1 MATDSSVFGSKL
13 YKTMASV
20 RTGILLILIVGIFAA
35 LGTVILQRPATD
47 PDVLQR
53 TYSPQALAWLDRFG
67 LTDVYHTWWFI
78 TLLALV
84 SISIVCASLERWPN
98 AWRFYAR
105 PYTYPEPHF
114 RLGLQH
120 KTEIPIANEEQG
132 LNAARA
138 AFHKVGISSQ
148 DVSAQKPPALFAER
162 HRFAVM
168 AVYVIHASLLL
179 IFIGG
184 MIDGVFGY
192 RGYLQLVKGE
202 TKNVL
207 EMRDRADRVDLK
219 TIPFSIRCDDTGQEN
234 YADGSPKKWWSKL
247 SVIENGRA
255 VESKE
260 IVVNDPLIYR
270 GLRFYQASY
279 GQSGSLE
286 SLTLNVKQAGSTD
299 KQLILNE
306 SVLSQ
311 LDAATSVRV
320 EQFIPDFYMQD
331 NEVHMRSKDPVN
343 PAIQLAVSQAGK
355 TSLVWVFPGQ
365 PQMGDQT
372 PFTFELKDGKL
383 AHYTGLEV
391 SHEPGQWGV
400 WAGCV
405 LMGCGLLVAFYMVHM
420 RFWAVPVTKP
430 NGELVLWVGGTFNKN
445 RDRFEEFYSQ
455 IIDAIRKELKTG
467 SSGHAEAEKE
477 ETLAGT
483 SSR

>member
-1 MATDSSVFGSKL
+1 MATDSSNFGHKL
-13 YKTMASV
+13 YRTLASV
-20 RTGILLILIVGIFAA
+20 RNGVLLILIVGVFAA
-35 LGTVILQRPATD
+35 LGTVILQRPTTD

-53 TYSPQALAWLDRFG
+53 AYSPQTLAWLDRFG

-84 SISIVCASLERWPN
+84 SISIICASLERWPN

-120 KTEIPIANEEQG
+120 KIEIPITSEEQG
-132 LNAARA
+132 LDAARS
-138 AFHKVGISSQ
+138 AFHKVGISSK
-148 DVSAQKPPALFAER
+148 DVSTQKPSAIFAER

-184 MIDGVFGY
+184 MIDGAFGY
-192 RGYLQLVKGE
+192 RGYLQLTKGE
-202 TKNVL
+202 TKNFL

-219 TIPFSIRCDDTGQEN
+219 NIPFGIRCDDTGQEN

-247 SVIENGRA
+247 TVVENGRD
-255 VESKE
+255 VETKE

-279 GQSGSLE
+279 GQSGNLE
-286 SLTLNVKQAGSTD
+286 SLVLNVKQNGATDREVKLAGAVPSPIDPNTTV
-299 KQLILNE
+299 QI
-306 SVLSQ
+306 
-311 LDAATSVRV
+311 A
-320 EQFIPDFYMQD
+320 QFIPDFYIQD
-331 NEVHMRSKDPVN
+331 NEVHMRSRDPVN
-343 PAIQLAVSQAGK
+343 PAIQLSVNQAGK
-355 TSLVWVFPGQ
+355 NSLLWIFPGQ
-365 PQMGDQT
+365 PPMGDQT

-430 NGELVLWVGGTFNKN
+430 NGELVLWVGGAFNKN

-455 IIDAIRKELKTG
+455 IVDAIREELKTG
-467 SSGHAEAEKE
+467 SSAHAKAEKE
-477 ETLAGT
+477 ETLAGV
-483 SSR
+483 

>member
-1 MATDSSVFGSKL
+1 MATDSPNFGRKI
-13 YKTMASV
+13 YKTLASV
-20 RTGILLILIVGIFAA
+20 RTGVLLILIVGVFAA
-35 LGTVILQRPATD
+35 LGTVILQRPTTD
-47 PDVLQR
+47 PDVIQR
-53 TYSPQALAWLDRFG
+53 TYSPQVLLWLDRFG

-84 SISIVCASLERWPN
+84 SISIVFASLERWPN

-120 KTEIPIANEEQG
+120 KTEIPIASEEQG
-132 LNAARA
+132 LSAARS
-138 AFHKVGISSQ
+138 AFHKVGIHAKE
-148 DVSAQKPPALFAER
+148 VTTEKPAAIFAER

-179 IFIGG
+179 IFLGG

-192 RGYLQLVKGE
+192 RGYMQLVKGE

-219 TIPFSIRCDDTGQEN
+219 TIPFGIRCDDLGQEN

-247 SVIENGRA
+247 TVIEEGRK
-255 VESKE
+255 VETKE
-260 IVVNDPLIYR
+260 IVVNDPLVYG

-279 GQSGSLE
+279 GQSGELE
-286 SLTLNVKQAGSTD
+286 SLTLIVKQSGSADQDLVLNGSTP
-299 KQLILNE
+299 
-306 SVLSQ
+306 SQ
-311 LDAATSVRV
+311 IDSATNVRV
-320 EQFIPDFYMQD
+320 QQFIPDFYMQD

-343 PAIQLAVSQAGK
+343 PAIQLAVSQSGK

-372 PFTFELKDGKL
+372 PFTFQLKDGKL
-383 AHYTGLEV
+383 AFYTGLEV

-420 RFWAVPVTKP
+420 RFWAVPVAKP
-430 NGELVLWVGGTFNKN
+430 NGELVLWVGGAFNKN

-455 IIDAIRKELKTG
+455 VVDAIREELRTDG
-467 SSGHAEAEKE
+467 SATTKAEKE
-477 ETLAGT
+477 ETLAGAT
-483 SSR
+483 SR

>member
-1 MATDSSVFGSKL
+1 MATDAPNLGRKL
-13 YKTMASV
+13 YRTMASV
-20 RTGILLILIVGIFAA
+20 RTGVLLILIVGIFAA
-35 LGTVILQRPATD
+35 VGTVILQRPATD
-47 PDVLQR
+47 PDVIQR
-53 TYSPQALAWLDRFG
+53 TYSPQTLVWLDRFG

-84 SISIVCASLERWPN
+84 SISIICASLERWPN

-120 KTEIPIANEEQG
+120 KSEIPIASEEQG
-132 LNAARA
+132 LNAARL
-138 AFHKVGISSQ
+138 AFHKVGIHSK
-148 DVSAQKPPALFAER
+148 DVNSQKPSAIFAER

-184 MIDGVFGY
+184 MIDGMFGY

-202 TKNVL
+202 TRNVL

-247 SVIENGRA
+247 TVVENGRD

-286 SLTLNVKQAGSTD
+286 SLNLVVKQAGAQD
-299 KQLILNE
+299 KE
-306 SVLSQ
+306 VVLSGTTPSQ

-320 EQFIPDFYMQD
+320 EQFIPDFYLQD

-343 PAIQLAVSQAGK
+343 PAIQLMVNQAGK
-355 TSLVWVFPGQ
+355 SSLIWVFPGQ

-383 AHYTGLEV
+383 AHFTGLEV

-420 RFWAVPVTKP
+420 RFWAIPITKA
-430 NGELVLWVGGTFNKN
+430 NGELVLWVGGAFNKN
-445 RDRFEEFYSQ
+445 RDRFEDFYAQ
-455 IIDAIRKELKTG
+455 VVDAIREELTTG
-467 SSGHAEAEKE
+467 GSPNAEEKE
-477 ETLAGT
+477 DTLAGA

>member
-1 MATDSSVFGSKL
+1 MAIDTPNLGRKL

-20 RTGILLILIVGIFAA
+20 RTGVLLILIVGIFAA
-35 LGTVILQRPATD
+35 VGTVILQRPATD

-53 TYSPQALAWLDRFG
+53 TYSPQTLVWLDRFG

-105 PYTYPEPHF
+105 PYTYPEAHF

-120 KTEIPIANEEQG
+120 KTEIPINSEEQG
-132 LNAARA
+132 LNAARF
-138 AFHKVGISSQ
+138 AFHKVGIHSK
-148 DVSAQKPPALFAER
+148 DVNTQKPSAIFAER

-184 MIDGVFGY
+184 MIDGMFGY

-247 SVIENGRA
+247 TVVEDGRD

-279 GQSGSLE
+279 GQSGNLE
-286 SLTLNVKQAGSTD
+286 SLNLVVKQAGAPD
-299 KQLILNE
+299 KATRSGRDDAVANRCCNQHPRRTVHTRFLHAGQRSSHAVERSGE
-306 SVLSQ
+306 SRDPAVSDSGRKKFSRMGVPRTAADGRS
-311 LDAATSVRV
+311 DALYLRIEGWQARALYGTGSLARTG
-320 EQFIPDFYMQD
+320 PMGRMGWLRA
-331 NEVHMRSKDPVN
+331 HGMRSAGRVLHGPH
-343 PAIQLAVSQAGK
+343 AV
-355 TSLVWVFPGQ
+355 L
-365 PQMGDQT
+365 
-372 PFTFELKDGKL
+372 
-383 AHYTGLEV
+383 
-391 SHEPGQWGV
+391 
-400 WAGCV
+400 
-405 LMGCGLLVAFYMVHM
+405 
-420 RFWAVPVTKP
+420 
-430 NGELVLWVGGTFNKN
+430 GGTGYEGKW
-445 RDRFEEFYSQ
+445 R
-455 IIDAIRKELKTG
+455 TG
-467 SSGHAEAEKE
+467 ALGRRSFQQES
-477 ETLAGT
+477 
-483 SSR
+483 